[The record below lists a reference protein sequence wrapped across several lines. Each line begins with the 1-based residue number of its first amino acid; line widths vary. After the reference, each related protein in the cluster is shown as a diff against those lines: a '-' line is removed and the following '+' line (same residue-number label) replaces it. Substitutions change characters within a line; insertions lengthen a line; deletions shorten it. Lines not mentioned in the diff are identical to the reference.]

1 MDADARGF
9 VAGLGKCFRELRD
22 PRVQGRCD
30 LRRPRIGGHRREIGL
45 RRLCR
50 GVNGFVLVR

>member
-1 MDADARGF
+1 VDQPMKTYLFIDG
-9 VAGLGKCFRELRD
+9 
-22 PRVQGRCD
+22 

-50 GVNGFVLVR
+50 GVNGFVLVG